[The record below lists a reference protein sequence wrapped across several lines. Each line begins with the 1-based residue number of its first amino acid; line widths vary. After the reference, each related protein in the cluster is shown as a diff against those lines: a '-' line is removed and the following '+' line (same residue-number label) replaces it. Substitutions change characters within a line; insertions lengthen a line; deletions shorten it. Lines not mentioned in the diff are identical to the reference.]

1 MTVVNLNLL
10 TSVSIKKDSLPHCC
24 QPKFSMPTATPPP
37 HAVDAPQIE
46 ASSGTA
52 DIGTCKRRPV
62 EVPLNSEVKH
72 LAALVMKKKAC
83 LDKKSYKPLM
93 STVTR
98 MVSCHSWNLHVV
110 MIQLLLT
117 VGVVQA
123 EVKTRVRLR
132 LLLRQSKSLRLT
144 RQSWVSFLRVFYTVQ
159 Y

>member
-24 QPKFSMPTATPPP
+24 QPKFSMPTATPPT

-110 MIQLLLT
+110 MIQLLLVMFEWNVLLDLSGGAAT
-117 VGVVQA
+117 
-123 EVKTRVRLR
+123 KTFGLLVMK
-132 LLLRQSKSLRLT
+132 LLLQVLC
-144 RQSWVSFLRVFYTVQ
+144 
-159 Y
+159 